1 MSQIK
6 CETCKRIFLGQTDKE
21 DTCPECLIWGAK
33 MKHYQYD
40 KCPQCKEGTLETVE
54 MKGEEY
60 LACDECDFTH
70 FEGD

>member
-1 MSQIK
+1 MFNMANKPATRSL
-6 CETCKRIFLGQTDKE
+6 R
-21 DTCPECLIWGAK
+21 GAK